1 MPSQPQAGTSQV
13 PHSWV
18 GSWPYLQTLNYAGN
32 AYWGQTLS
40 LITNYV
46 NYGCKM
52 FYDTGPRCQDKPFRV
67 YVYPL
72 DEHVPPSESYS
83 KILNTLKD
91 SNYYTTNP
99 EEACLFVL
107 SLDTLDRDPLSNF
120 DFVRNMPS
128 RIAKL
133 EHWNGGKV
141 FFWCHDTQYNDT
153 QHNGIQHINK

>member
-1 MPSQPQAGTSQV
+1 
-13 PHSWV
+13 
-18 GSWPYLQTLNYAGN
+18 
-32 AYWGQTLS
+32 
-40 LITNYV
+40 
-46 NYGCKM
+46 M
-52 FYDTGPRCQDKPFRV
+52 FYYTGPRCQDKPFRV

-83 KILNTLKD
+83 KILNALKD

-141 FFWCHDTQYNDT
+141 FFSVTTLGITTFSIMSFSISINESRHSTQS
-153 QHNGIQHINK
+153 HSA